1 MTFASFSGD
10 IVTSGEDLTTLD
22 LAVVAPPDD
31 PVWSGIH
38 ELHLVNDHPD
48 GGDQVYVGD
57 SVQIEQSGEA
67 DGNQLGTIRMELPT
81 DQGDFGLTTV
91 RLMVD
96 EGGTLADHDVGEV
109 SVRHFPDYLEDAAPS
124 ITPVGDYPGVLSS
137 CGDLEF
143 TVSEDDPP
151 APGTT
156 SGIMGVTANAP
167 GMRFDE
173 VEFEQHDD
181 NTTTVSLTLDCDDD
195 YDHFAFSPR
204 LMVEKESTEDNIS
217 DSSYQV
223 PLPVIRVERNDLTE
237 ENLERIAE

>member
-1 MTFASFSGD
+1 MPHRYFT
-10 IVTSGEDLTTLD
+10 GEIGGGRAALTGAD
-22 LAVVAPPDD
+22 AHHLAHVMRA
-31 PVWSGIH
+31 H
-38 ELHLVNDHPD
+38 
-48 GGDQVYVGD
+48 VGD
-57 SVQIEQSGEA
+57 TVLLCGPDALEYTGTVVSIGE
-67 DGNQLGTIRMELPT
+67 GR
-81 DQGDFGLTTV
+81 V
-91 RLMVD
+91 
-96 EGGTLADHDVGEV
+96 
-109 SVRHFPDYLEDAAPS
+109 
-124 ITPVGDYPGVLSS
+124 
-137 CGDLEF
+137 EF

-181 NTTTVSLTLDCDDD
+181 NTTTVRLTLDCDDD

-223 PLPVIRVERNDLTE
+223 PLPAIQVERNDLTE
-237 ENLERIAE
+237 EDLERIAE

>member
-1 MTFASFSGD
+1 M
-10 IVTSGEDLTTLD
+10 
-22 LAVVAPPDD
+22 
-31 PVWSGIH
+31 WSGIR
-38 ELHLVNDHPD
+38 ELHLVNDLPD

-67 DGNQLGTIRMELPT
+67 DGNRLGTIRMELPT

-96 EGGTLADHDVGEV
+96 EGSTLADHDVGEV

-124 ITPVGDYPGVLSS
+124 ITPVGEYRGVLSS

-143 TVSEDDPP
+143 TLSEYDPP

-181 NTTTVSLTLDCDDD
+181 NTTTVRLTLDCD
-195 YDHFAFSPR
+195 P
-204 LMVEKESTEDNIS
+204 E
-217 DSSYQV
+217 
-223 PLPVIRVERNDLTE
+223 
-237 ENLERIAE
+237 